1 VRPRLHV
8 QLAGTVR
15 RFGLLAV
22 WALMI
27 ALFGILRPAE
37 FLNTGTAS
45 AILSS
50 QAPLLVL
57 ALGLLPALTADTL
70 DLSAPAA
77 LGLGATLL
85 GELNVI
91 HHWPLWASIAA
102 VVTCGVIIGSL
113 NAVFI
118 VGCGVDP
125 IVVTLGTGTLLG
137 GAALGINI
145 VPTAGVSSWLVNL
158 TRYPIFGLQTVF
170 YVGVALALGAWYF
183 STYTPAG
190 RHLFFVGAGPDVA
203 RLTGINV
210 ARYRTAVLIYGSVI
224 ASIAGVLLVGSLG
237 SSDPTIGPTYLLP
250 VFASVFLGATTITP
264 GRFNAWG
271 TVVAVY
277 FLTTGVTGLELLG
290 LSGWVNQVFYGAA
303 LVLAAT
309 FSHTVARRRQ
319 RDARPD
325 HDAPSWTG
333 HQQTSSTDSRPAP
346 SVIDPPSSTDEH
358 HP

>member
-1 VRPRLHV
+1 MTSHRTGW
-8 QLAGTVR
+8 AR
-15 RFGLLAV
+15 RFGLLAI
-22 WALMI
+22 WAVMI
-27 ALFGILRPAE
+27 AVFGILRPEE
-37 FLNTGTAS
+37 FLTTGTAS

-50 QAPLLVL
+50 QAALLIL
-57 ALGLLPALTADTL
+57 ALGLLPTLTADIL
-70 DLSAPAA
+70 DLSAPAT
-77 LGLGATLL
+77 LGIADTLL
-85 GELNVI
+85 GELGAVQ
-91 HHWPLWASIAA
+91 HWPLWSTIAA
-102 VVTCGVIIGSL
+102 VLACGALIGGL

-118 VGCGVDP
+118 VGFGVDP

-145 VPTAGVSSWLVNL
+145 VPTAGISATLVTV
-158 TRYPIFGLQTVF
+158 TRYPILGLQLVF
-170 YVGVALALGAWYF
+170 YLGLGLALTTWYF
-183 STYTPAG
+183 ATYTPTG

-210 ARYRTAVLIYGSVI
+210 ARYRAAALVYSSVI
-224 ASIAGVLLVGSLG
+224 ASIAGILLAGTLG

-250 VFASVFLGATTITP
+250 VFASIFLGATTITP

-277 FLTTGVTGLELLG
+277 FLVTGVTGLELLG

-309 FSHTVARRRQ
+309 FSRLPTRKVHK
-319 RDARPD
+319 
-325 HDAPSWTG
+325 
-333 HQQTSSTDSRPAP
+333 
-346 SVIDPPSSTDEH
+346 

>member
-1 VRPRLHV
+1 VIVVRPTPHPTGW
-8 QLAGTVR
+8 AR
-15 RFGLLAV
+15 RFGLLAFWLV
-22 WALMI
+22 MI
-27 ALFGILRPAE
+27 AVFGILRPEA

-50 QAPLLVL
+50 QAALLIL

-70 DLSAPAA
+70 DLSAPAT
-77 LGLGATLL
+77 LGIADTLV
-85 GELNVI
+85 GELNVV
-91 HHWPLWASIAA
+91 HHWPLWSTTAA
-102 VVTCGVIIGSL
+102 VLACGALIGSL

-118 VGCGVDP
+118 VGLGVDP

-145 VPTAGVSSWLVNL
+145 VPTADISAWLVNL
-158 TRYPIFGLQTVF
+158 ARHPIFGLQVVF
-170 YVGVALALGAWYF
+170 YLGLVLALATWYF
-183 STYTPAG
+183 ATYTPTG

-210 ARYRTAVLIYGSVI
+210 ARYRSAALVYGSVI
-224 ASIAGVLLVGSLG
+224 ASIAGILLAGTLG

-271 TVVAVY
+271 TVAAVY

-303 LVLAAT
+303 LILAAT
-309 FSHTVARRRQ
+309 FSRILTRRRRHTEPAQ
-319 RDARPD
+319 PAR
-325 HDAPSWTG
+325 TG
-333 HQQTSSTDSRPAP
+333 HGTRVLDTPP
-346 SVIDPPSSTDEH
+346 SVPTASDP
-358 HP
+358 HPNAR

>member
-8 QLAGTVR
+8 QLSGSVR
-15 RFGLLAV
+15 RLGLLAG
-22 WALMI
+22 WALMV

-57 ALGLLPALTADTL
+57 ALGLLPPLTADAL
-70 DLSAPAA
+70 DLSAPAT

-91 HHWPLWASIAA
+91 HRWPLWASIAA
-102 VVTCGVIIGSL
+102 VVICGVIIGSL
-113 NAVFI
+113 NAIFI
-118 VGCGVDP
+118 VGFGVDP

-145 VPTAGVSSWLVNL
+145 VPTAGVSSWLVSL
-158 TRYPIFGLQTVF
+158 TRYPIFGLQMVF
-170 YVGVALALGAWYF
+170 YFGVVLALATWYF
-183 STYTPAG
+183 STYTPSG

-210 ARYRTAVLIYGSVI
+210 ALYRSAALIYGSVV

-309 FSHTVARRRQ
+309 FSHTVTRRRQ

-325 HDAPSWTG
+325 HDTLSWTG
-333 HQQTSSTDSRPAP
+333 QQKAVSPDSQPASP
-346 SVIDPPSSTDEH
+346 ATDPPSGTH
-358 HP
+358 

>member
-1 VRPRLHV
+1 MRLALHPSGV
-8 QLAGTVR
+8 AK
-15 RFGLLAV
+15 RFGLLAI

-27 ALFGILRPAE
+27 ALFGMLRPEE
-37 FLNTGTAS
+37 FLTTGTAS

-57 ALGLLPALTADTL
+57 ALGLLPVLTADII
-70 DLSAPAA
+70 DLSGPAA
-77 LGLGATLL
+77 LGLADTLL
-85 GELNVI
+85 GELNVV
-91 HHWPLWASIAA
+91 HHWPLWASIATVLA
-102 VVTCGVIIGSL
+102 CGALIGSL

-118 VGCGVDP
+118 VGFGVDP

-145 VPTAGVSSWLVNL
+145 VPTAGVSPWLVTL
-158 TRYPIFGLQTVF
+158 TRYPIFGLQLVF
-170 YVGVALALGAWYF
+170 YLALVLALGTWYF
-183 STYTPAG
+183 ASYTPAG

-210 ARYRTAVLIYGSVI
+210 ARYRSAAVIYGSVI
-224 ASIAGVLLVGSLG
+224 ASIAGVLLVGTLG

-250 VFASVFLGATTITP
+250 VFASAFLGATTITP

-271 TVVAVY
+271 TVAAVY

-290 LSGWVNQVFYGAA
+290 LTGWINQVFYGAA

-309 FSHTVARRRQ
+309 FSRVATTGRQ
-319 RDARPD
+319 CADQPD
-325 HDAPSWTG
+325 QD
-333 HQQTSSTDSRPAP
+333 
-346 SVIDPPSSTDEH
+346 
-358 HP
+358 

>member
-1 VRPRLHV
+1 MIRVRPLPH
-8 QLAGTVR
+8 LAGWAR
-15 RFGLLAV
+15 RFGLLAFWV
-22 WALMI
+22 VMI
-27 ALFGILRPAE
+27 AVFGILRPE
-37 FLNTGTAS
+37 EVLNTGTVS

-50 QAPLLVL
+50 QAALLIL

-70 DLSAPAA
+70 DLSAPAT
-77 LGLGATLL
+77 LGIADTLV
-85 GELNVI
+85 GELNVVD
-91 HHWPLWASIAA
+91 HWPLWATIVAVLACGA
-102 VVTCGVIIGSL
+102 VVGGL

-118 VGCGVDP
+118 VGFGVDP

-145 VPTAGVSSWLVNL
+145 VPTAGISAGLVTL
-158 TRYPIFGLQTVF
+158 TRHPIFGLQVVF
-170 YVGVALALGAWYF
+170 YLGLVLAVATWYF
-183 STYTPAG
+183 AAYTPTG

-210 ARYRTAVLIYGSVI
+210 ARYRSAALVYCSVI
-224 ASIAGVLLVGSLG
+224 ASVGGVLLAGTLG

-271 TVVAVY
+271 TVAAVY

-309 FSHTVARRRQ
+309 FSRIVTRHRQ
-319 RDARPD
+319 RARQPEPARP
-325 HDAPSWTG
+325 ARTG
-333 HQQTSSTDSRPAP
+333 QGSIVLDT
-346 SVIDPPSSTDEH
+346 PPSAPTA
-358 HP
+358 

>member
-1 VRPRLHV
+1 
-8 QLAGTVR
+8 LAK
-15 RFGLLAV
+15 RFGLLAI

-27 ALFGILRPAE
+27 ALFGTTRPDE
-37 FLNTGTAS
+37 FLTTGTAS

-57 ALGLLPALTADTL
+57 ALGLLPALTADII
-70 DLSAPAA
+70 DLSSPAT
-77 LGLGATLL
+77 LGIADTLL
-85 GELNVI
+85 GELNVV

-102 VVTCGVIIGSL
+102 VLAGGVLIGSL

-118 VGCGVDP
+118 VGFGVDP

-145 VPTAGVSSWLVNL
+145 VPTAGVSGWLVTL
-158 TRYPIFGLQTVF
+158 TRYPIFGLQLVC
-170 YVGVALALGAWYF
+170 YLALVLALGTWYF
-183 STYTPAG
+183 ASYTPGG

-210 ARYRTAVLIYGSVI
+210 ARYRSAALIYGSVI
-224 ASIAGVLLVGSLG
+224 ASIAGVLLVGTLG

-271 TVVAVY
+271 TVAAVY

-290 LSGWVNQVFYGAA
+290 LTGWINQVFYGAA

-309 FSHTVARRRQ
+309 VSRLATRRQ
-319 RDARPD
+319 QRADQPD
-325 HDAPSWTG
+325 HE
-333 HQQTSSTDSRPAP
+333 SSG
-346 SVIDPPSSTDEH
+346 
-358 HP
+358 

>member
-1 VRPRLHV
+1 
-8 QLAGTVR
+8 
-15 RFGLLAV
+15 
-22 WALMI
+22 MI
-27 ALFGILRPAE
+27 AVFGILRPEE
-37 FLNTGTAS
+37 FLTAGTAG

-50 QAPLLVL
+50 QAPLLIL

-70 DLSAPAA
+70 DLSAPAT
-77 LGLGATLL
+77 LGLADTLL
-85 GELNVI
+85 GELNAV
-91 HHWPLWASIAA
+91 HHWSLWAATA
-102 VVTCGVIIGSL
+102 VFLVCGVLIGGL

-118 VGCGVDP
+118 VGFGVDP

-145 VPTAGVSSWLVNL
+145 VPTSGISAGLVAL
-158 TRYPIFGLQTVF
+158 TRHPVLGLQLIF
-170 YVGVALALGAWYF
+170 YLGLALALGTWYF
-183 STYTPAG
+183 ATVTPTG

-210 ARYRTAVLIYGSVI
+210 TRYRTAALVYSGVI
-224 ASIAGVLLVGSLG
+224 ASVTGVLLAGTLG

-250 VFASVFLGATTITP
+250 VFAGIFLGATTITP

-271 TVVAVY
+271 TVAAVY

-309 FSHTVARRRQ
+309 FSRITTRSRQ
-319 RDARPD
+319 QISPRHEA
-325 HDAPSWTG
+325 G
-333 HQQTSSTDSRPAP
+333 
-346 SVIDPPSSTDEH
+346 SVR
-358 HP
+358 

>member
-1 VRPRLHV
+1 VRPTLQRSGS
-8 QLAGTVR
+8 AR
-15 RFGLLAV
+15 RFGLLAS
-22 WALMI
+22 WAIMI
-27 ALFGILRPAE
+27 ALFGILRPEE

-50 QAPLLVL
+50 QASLLVL
-57 ALGLLPALTADTL
+57 ALGLLPALTANAL
-70 DLSAPAA
+70 DLSAPAT
-77 LGLGATLL
+77 LGIADTLL
-85 GELNVI
+85 GELNVV

-102 VVTCGVIIGSL
+102 VLACGALIGSV
-113 NAVFI
+113 NALFI
-118 VGCGVDP
+118 VGFGVDP

-145 VPTAGVSSWLVNL
+145 VPTAGISSWLVNFA
-158 TRYPIFGLQTVF
+158 RYPLFGLQLVF
-170 YVGVALALGAWYF
+170 FLALVLALGTWYF
-183 STYTPAG
+183 ASYTPPG

-210 ARYRTAVLIYGSVI
+210 ARYRSAALVYGSVI
-224 ASIAGVLLVGSLG
+224 ASIAGVLLAGTLG

-250 VFASVFLGATTITP
+250 VFASIFLGATTITP

-290 LSGWVNQVFYGAA
+290 LYGWVNQVFYGAA

-309 FSHTVARRRQ
+309 FSRVVTR
-319 RDARPD
+319 
-325 HDAPSWTG
+325 
-333 HQQTSSTDSRPAP
+333 HQQCADQPDKPTSEWPISA
-346 SVIDPPSSTDEH
+346 
-358 HP
+358 